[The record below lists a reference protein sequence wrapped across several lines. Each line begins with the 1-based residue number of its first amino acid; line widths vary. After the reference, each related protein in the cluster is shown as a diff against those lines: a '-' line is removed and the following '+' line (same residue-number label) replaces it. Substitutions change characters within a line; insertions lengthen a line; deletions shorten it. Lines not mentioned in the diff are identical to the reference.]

1 MQNIGGIVVK
11 KEINYLVDMYRDSYY
26 PDFLVD
32 KVKETIKAVVHFLET
47 ETYTT
52 ESVQQ
57 KLDEM
62 TDKINDLT
70 EEFYA
75 HDSDIETVARE
86 SIADTVFLLLEAY
99 QVNIDLE
106 EAIRNRDW

>member
-1 MQNIGGIVVK
+1 MALK
-11 KEINYLVDMYRDSYY
+11 KEINYLIDMYRDSYY

-32 KVKETIKAVVHFLET
+32 KIKEAIKVVVYFLEN
-47 ETYTT
+47 ETYTI
-52 ESVQQ
+52 ESVQL

-62 TDKINDLT
+62 TDKINDLS

-75 HDSDIETVARE
+75 HDSEIETVARE
-86 SIADTVFLLLEAY
+86 SIADTVYLVLKAY
-99 QVNIDLE
+99 QVDIDIE

>member
-1 MQNIGGIVVK
+1 MK
-11 KEINYLVDMYRDSYY
+11 KEINYLVDMYRDAYY

-32 KVKETIKAVVHFLET
+32 KVKEAIKAVEHFLET

-52 ESVQQ
+52 ESVQY
-57 KLDEM
+57 KLDAM
-62 TDKINDLT
+62 TEKINDLT

-75 HDSDIETVARE
+75 HDSEIETVARE
-86 SIADTVFLLLEAY
+86 SIADTVFLVLEAY
-99 QVNIDLE
+99 KIDIDIE

>member
-1 MQNIGGIVVK
+1 MALK
-11 KEINYLVDMYRDSYY
+11 KEINYLIDMYRDSYY

-32 KVKETIKAVVHFLET
+32 KVKEAIKVVVYFLEN
-47 ETYTT
+47 ETYTI
-52 ESVQQ
+52 ESVQL

-62 TDKINDLT
+62 TDKINDLS

-75 HDSDIETVARE
+75 HDSEIETVARE
-86 SIADTVFLLLEAY
+86 SIADTVFLVLEAY
-99 QVNIDLE
+99 QINIDIE

>member
-1 MQNIGGIVVK
+1 MK
-11 KEINYLVDMYRDSYY
+11 KEINYLVDMYRDSYF

-32 KVKETIKAVVHFLET
+32 KVKETIKVVVHFLET
-47 ETYTT
+47 ETYTN

-75 HDSDIETVARE
+75 QGSEIETVARE
-86 SIADTVFLLLEAY
+86 SIADTVFLVLKAY
-99 QVNIDLE
+99 QIDIDIE